1 MPLPAILL
9 LLLGAG
15 LHTTWN
21 LVIKGSSEKFVTTWW
36 VVFIG
41 GIASAIGL
49 FFTGLP
55 PRPLWGFVF
64 FSLIAETIYFLVLSY
79 AYRDNDFSLIYP
91 IARGAAPAFLALWSF
106 LFLAETPTP
115 GGWLG
120 LGLVIGG
127 LVVIGAGSLL
137 QKGGGKV
144 HTKGIGLALIV
155 ALMISTY
162 TAIDGSAVKQGPLM
176 SYALLVFTLLPVP
189 LAPFVLQRYGWP
201 HLVMRWNEQRL
212 RLTFAGLLGV
222 AAYMLALAAYAMA
235 PLNYSGA
242 IREVSVVIGAFA
254 GWKLLGE
261 KLGPLRIIGAGIIF
275 AGILVIAKFG

>member
-9 LLLGAG
+9 LLIGAG

-36 VVFIG
+36 VVLVG
-41 GIASAIGL
+41 GVASAIGL

-55 PRPLWGFVF
+55 TRSLWGFVF
-64 FSLIAETIYFLVLSY
+64 FSLIAETIYFLILSR
-79 AYRDNDFSLIYP
+79 AYQDNDFSLIYP
-91 IARGAAPAFLALWSF
+91 IARGAAPAFLALWAF

-144 HTKGIGLALIV
+144 HAKGIGLALIV

-189 LAPFVLQRYGWP
+189 LAPFVLRQYGWP

-222 AAYMLALAAYAMA
+222 LAYFLALAAYSMA

>member
-1 MPLPAILL
+1 
-9 LLLGAG
+9 
-15 LHTTWN
+15 
-21 LVIKGSSEKFVTTWW
+21 
-36 VVFIG
+36 VFIG

-64 FSLIAETIYFLVLSY
+64 FSLIAETIYFLILSR
-79 AYRDNDFSLIYP
+79 AYQDNDFSLIYP

-144 HTKGIGLALIV
+144 HAKGIGLALIV

-162 TAIDGSAVKQGPLM
+162 TAIDGTAVKQGPLM

-189 LAPFVLQRYGWP
+189 LAPFILRQYGWP

-212 RLTFAGLLGV
+212 RLTFAGLLGIL
-222 AAYMLALAAYAMA
+222 AYFLALAAYSMA

>member
-1 MPLPAILL
+1 MPLTAILL
-9 LLLGAG
+9 LLIGAG

-36 VVFIG
+36 VVLVG
-41 GIASAIGL
+41 GVASAIGL

-55 PRPLWGFVF
+55 PRSLWEFVF
-64 FSLIAETIYFLVLSY
+64 FSLIAETIYFLILSH
-79 AYRDNDFSLIYP
+79 AYQDNDFSLIYP
-91 IARGAAPAFLALWSF
+91 IARGAAPAFLALWAF

-144 HTKGIGLALIV
+144 HAKGIGLALIV

-189 LAPFVLQRYGWP
+189 LAPFVLRQYGWP

-222 AAYMLALAAYAMA
+222 VAYFLALAAYSMA